1 MRRASVLFV
10 GLALLACGGDDTADV
25 TPSPTA
31 AAATPTPPQA
41 SGSFPRLRLERV
53 FPNLTFARM
62 TGLHQAPDGR
72 WFVVEQPGRILVFEN
87 RPDAQAQV
95 FLDITGRVDDS
106 GNEMGLLGLALA
118 PDFAQSGRF
127 YVNYTAS
134 PPRRTIVSRFR
145 VAPGGGSAD
154 AASEFLVLEVGQPF
168 PNHNGGQTSFGP
180 DGMLYIGFGDGGAGN
195 DPMGNGQNKGTL
207 LGKLLR
213 IDVSDLSGVSYTV
226 PAGNPFVGAA
236 GAMEEI
242 WALGLRNPWR
252 FSWDAQTGDLWL
264 ADVGQNAREEIDLVT
279 KGGNYGWSVTEGG
292 QCRTGS
298 SCDRTGLIAPVF
310 DYPNTGIRGD
320 CSITGGFVYRGR
332 TIAALTGAYV
342 YADYCSG
349 KVWALRYDGTRVTEQ
364 ALLLDSD
371 IQISSFAVDLQGE
384 IYALGHGPT
393 GGIFKLLP

>member
-1 MRRASVLFV
+1 MLRFSFLLV
-10 GLALLACGGDDTADV
+10 GLALLAGGGDDTADV

-145 VAPGGGSAD
+145 VAPGGGTAD
-154 AASEFLVLEVGQPF
+154 PASCCASTYQTSAASP
-168 PNHNGGQTSFGP
+168 
-180 DGMLYIGFGDGGAGN
+180 
-195 DPMGNGQNKGTL
+195 TL
-207 LGKLLR
+207 CPTATPSSAR
-213 IDVSDLSGVSYTV
+213 
-226 PAGNPFVGAA
+226 PA
-236 GAMEEI
+236 
-242 WALGLRNPWR
+242 PWR
-252 FSWDAQTGDLWL
+252 KS
-264 ADVGQNAREEIDLVT
+264 
-279 KGGNYGWSVTEGG
+279 
-292 QCRTGS
+292 
-298 SCDRTGLIAPVF
+298 
-310 DYPNTGIRGD
+310 
-320 CSITGGFVYRGR
+320 
-332 TIAALTGAYV
+332 
-342 YADYCSG
+342 
-349 KVWALRYDGTRVTEQ
+349 
-364 ALLLDSD
+364 
-371 IQISSFAVDLQGE
+371 
-384 IYALGHGPT
+384 GPT
-393 GGIFKLLP
+393 ACATPGASPGT

>member
-31 AAATPTPPQA
+31 AAATPTPPRA

-87 RPDAQAQV
+87 RPDAQPRV
-95 FLDITGRVDDS
+95 FLDITDRVDDS
-106 GNEMGLLGLALA
+106 GNEMGLLGPART

-127 YVNYTAS
+127 SVNSPAS

-168 PNHNGGQTSFGP
+168 PNHNGGPTTLGPGGQPSFGP

-213 IDVSDLSGVSYTV
+213 IDVSDLSGVSYAV
-226 PAGNPFVGAA
+226 PDGKPFVGAP
-236 GAMEEI
+236 GAVEEI

-279 KGGNYGWSVTEGG
+279 KGGNYGWSGTEGG
-292 QCRTGS
+292 QGRA
-298 SCDRTGLIAPVF
+298 RAP
-310 DYPNTGIRGD
+310 PR
-320 CSITGGFVYRGR
+320 
-332 TIAALTGAYV
+332 
-342 YADYCSG
+342 
-349 KVWALRYDGTRVTEQ
+349 
-364 ALLLDSD
+364 
-371 IQISSFAVDLQGE
+371 
-384 IYALGHGPT
+384 P
-393 GGIFKLLP
+393 P